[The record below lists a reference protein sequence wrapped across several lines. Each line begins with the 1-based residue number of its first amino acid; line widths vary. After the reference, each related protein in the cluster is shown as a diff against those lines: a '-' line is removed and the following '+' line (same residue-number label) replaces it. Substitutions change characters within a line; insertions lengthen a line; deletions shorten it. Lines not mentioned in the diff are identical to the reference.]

1 MDHQLSWVALHVP
14 KGRLKDLHLRD
25 LLQVGDE
32 SFPLLRAMLQSEC
45 LVSDRPDEVH
55 DLSLV
60 PIEEHLAGVVRE
72 DNLGSWHGTFAVAI
86 ELFDRALIGIQL
98 IHSRMQ
104 IFAPVLALH
113 KSENLTGQPNHLLAI
128 RSLHAL

>member
-1 MDHQLSWVALHVP
+1 MSWVALHVP
-14 KGRLKDLHLRD
+14 KGRLKDFHLRD

-98 IHSRMQ
+98 IYSRMQ

>member
-14 KGRLKDLHLRD
+14 KSRLKDFHLRD
-25 LLQVGDE
+25 LLQIGDE

-45 LVSDRPDEVH
+45 LVSDRSDKMH

-60 PIEEHLAGVVRE
+60 PIEEHLTGVVRE

-86 ELFDRALIGIQL
+86 ELFDRALVGVQL
-98 IHSRMQ
+98 IYSRMQ
-104 IFAPVLALH
+104 IFAPVLALQE
-113 KSENLTGQPNHLLAI
+113 SENLTGQPNHLLAI

>member
-14 KGRLKDLHLRD
+14 KSRLKDFHLRN
-25 LLQVGDE
+25 LLQIGDE
-32 SFPLLRAMLQSEC
+32 SLPLLRPVLQSER
-45 LVSDRPDEVH
+45 LVSNRPDKMH

-60 PIEEHLAGVVRE
+60 SIEEHLAGVVRE

-98 IHSRMQ
+98 IYSRMQ